1 MGLFGKIFFAIVI
14 DIFLEI
20 YVFIEIAERL
30 GYAETAGLLILFS
43 IAGYVITK
51 RIKYAA
57 FQNALSDFSKGK
69 ILNKNFIKSA
79 AYFIAGVLFFIPG
92 FITDCIAVLFLIPFL
107 NYFLIYL
114 IFKYFKNKLKGNF
127 TYYYHNVHNEA
138 EDGMDVFTTE
148 AGEAED
154 PDADEKPHKTNLI
167 SLPFKKH

>member
-20 YVFIEIAERL
+20 YIFIEIAERL

-127 TYYYHNVHNEA
+127 TYYYTNGRTGEGEN
-138 EDGMDVFTTE
+138 EDGTFT
-148 AGEAED
+148 AEVKPSD
-154 PDADEKPHKTNLI
+154 DFDEDDKKITFIEHK
-167 SLPFKKH
+167 

>member
-1 MGLFGKIFFAIVI
+1 MGLFGKIFFAFVI

-30 GYAETAGLLILFS
+30 GYAATAGLLILFS

-57 FQNALSDFSKGK
+57 FQNALYDFSKGK
-69 ILNKNFIKSA
+69 VLNKNLIKST
-79 AYFIAGVLFFIPG
+79 AYFIAGILFFIPG

-127 TYYYHNVHNEA
+127 TYYYNNAGNEEDEN
-138 EDGMDVFTTE
+138 EDGIFTAEVKPADDSEE
-148 AGEAED
+148 ADKKIKLIG
-154 PDADEKPHKTNLI
+154 HK
-167 SLPFKKH
+167 

>member
-20 YVFIEIAERL
+20 YVFIEIAERF
-30 GYAETAGLLILFS
+30 GYAETAGFLILFS

-57 FQNALSDFSKGK
+57 FQNALYDFSKGK
-69 ILNKNFIKSA
+69 ILNKNLIKST

-127 TYYYHNVHNEA
+127 TYYYTNARKN
-138 EDGMDVFTTE
+138 EDGIFT
-148 AGEAED
+148 AEV
-154 PDADEKPHKTNLI
+154 KPSDDSEEDDKKIKLIGHK
-167 SLPFKKH
+167 